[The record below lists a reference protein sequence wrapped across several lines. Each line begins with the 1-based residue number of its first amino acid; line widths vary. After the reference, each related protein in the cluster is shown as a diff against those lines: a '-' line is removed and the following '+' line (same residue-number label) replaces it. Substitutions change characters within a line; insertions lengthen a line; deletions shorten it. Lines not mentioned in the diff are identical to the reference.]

1 MDDALTIV
9 NWLLPLLYLLLL
21 IDYGATFFLRVKT
34 HDRNPWV
41 IAVIAAHVAFLV
53 LRGLR
58 LGYPP
63 LADNYEVLSLV
74 AVSTAAVYWVLE
86 IHGRDRR
93 AGLFVFLAVFLFQ
106 YTSTV
111 FLAHPITQGASHG
124 AADYGWGRIHVVP
137 AAFAYAA
144 LTFAGVYGLL
154 NLVAQHNLKE
164 HRFGV
169 LFDRLPPLELL
180 GRMTWL
186 ALLIGFALLT
196 VSMVTGPFL
205 FAQARS
211 AGGTPVLES
220 KVASKIIIGSTAW
233 VICLVAM
240 LGRLLGKW
248 SLVWVSRIAV
258 AGFVIV
264 MALWITSVMLS

>member
-1 MDDALTIV
+1 MDGALTIM

-34 HDRNPWV
+34 HDRNPWL
-41 IAVIAAHVAFLV
+41 IAVIAVHVAFLV

-63 LADNYEVLSLV
+63 LGDSYEVLSLV

-86 IHGRDRR
+86 LHGRDRR

-111 FLAHPITQGASHG
+111 FLAHPITLGASDVG
-124 AADYGWGRIHVVP
+124 ASYGWGGFHVVP

-154 NLVAQHNLKE
+154 HLVAQHNLKA
-164 HRFGV
+164 HTFGV

-211 AGGTPVLES
+211 AGPTTLEF
-220 KVASKIIIGSTAW
+220 KIASKIIIGSTAW
-233 VICLVAM
+233 IICLVAV

-248 SLVWVSRIAV
+248 SLVRVSRIAV
-258 AGFVIV
+258 VGFVIV
-264 MALWITSVMLS
+264 QVLWITSTILS